1 MRQLQY
7 CVTER
12 GALDCVELFASEQR
26 RGATGGYC
34 REAHKSYD
42 REMGYQRKA
51 ETILNEENCF
61 KVYIVC
67 AGQAEA
73 TYYDSFSKV
82 DSITN

>member
-12 GALDCVELFASEQR
+12 GALDCVELYASEQR
-26 RGATGGYC
+26 RGATGSYC

-51 ETILNEENCF
+51 ETILNDENCF

-67 AGQAEA
+67 AGQAKA
-73 TYYDSFSKV
+73 
-82 DSITN
+82 ITMVVARKWIV